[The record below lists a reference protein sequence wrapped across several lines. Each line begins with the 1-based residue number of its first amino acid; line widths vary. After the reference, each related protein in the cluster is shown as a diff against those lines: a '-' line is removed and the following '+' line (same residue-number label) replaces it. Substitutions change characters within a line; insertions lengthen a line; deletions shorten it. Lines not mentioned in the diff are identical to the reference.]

1 MEERRMLSTTR
12 QSSTEIARTNF
23 NTVRKNGFDPQEV
36 RSHLE
41 TVAREVGH
49 LETRIRDLQEQLSE
63 ALRRAANPSFDEAT
77 LASALGAQSAAIL
90 RSAHEEAGRVTAEAQ
105 ARSALLFTES
115 QQRAA
120 SHLME
125 AQERAA
131 SMLTEAEH
139 AVAQLDQE
147 ARLGA
152 ERLIESAKVN
162 GDALVERGREQG
174 RAIVEQA
181 NEARRSVLND
191 LAVKRKAL
199 HIQIDQLR
207 AARDSMNSFVVTV
220 RDQIDAL
227 LDNINGSDE
236 AARHAALEALRLRAP
251 VAELSEEEMLAGT
264 PLRHVPEP
272 QLQQVPSTGAVT
284 NLEPMSTPTAPVPVA
299 PPASTSPTPA
309 PSGHA
314 LEPDMVHDAQSF
326 IEDDVAGTDVVNEIF
341 ARLRKASLEE
351 RGASAHAPKKAA
363 PVVKSET
370 PVGELFSRR
379 DQAIG
384 GSLAVLTRK
393 VKRALQDDQNV
404 TLERLRDVKG
414 PITDEL
420 EDELEQRRR
429 YADAAVD
436 ALADA
441 TAAGMQFALDEAGAA
456 SDASAAA
463 GIDDCAADLAV
474 TIVLALRKRIL
485 ADGNGDATER
495 ANAAYKEWRGAR
507 VERLCTDAARRA
519 FHLGVATAAT
529 GRNLRFLP
537 APNDAPCD
545 ACALDATSP
554 PRPAGQAFPS
564 GSAYPPL
571 HAGCACTVVPA

>member
-1 MEERRMLSTTR
+1 MLSTTR
-12 QSSTEIARTNF
+12 QSSTEIARSNF
-23 NTVRKNGFDPQEV
+23 NTVRKGGFDPQEV

-49 LETRIRDLQEQLSE
+49 LENRIRDLQEQLSE
-63 ALRRAANPSFDEAT
+63 ALRRAANPTFDEAT
-77 LASALGAQSAAIL
+77 LAAALGSQSAAIL
-90 RSAHEEAGRVTAEAQ
+90 RAAHEEAGRVTAEAQ
-105 ARSALLFTES
+105 ERSALLFSEG

-120 SHLME
+120 THLIE
-125 AQERAA
+125 AQERAGA
-131 SMLTEAEH
+131 MLTEAEH
-139 AVAQLDQE
+139 AAAQIDHE

-152 ERLIESAKVN
+152 ERLIESAKIN
-162 GDALVERGREQG
+162 GDAMVERGREQG

-181 NEARRSVLND
+181 NEARRHVLND

-207 AARDSMNSFVVTV
+207 AARDSMNTFVQSI
-220 RDQIDAL
+220 REQIDAM

-236 AARHAALEALRLRAP
+236 AARAAALEALRLRP
-251 VAELSEEEMLAGT
+251 PSTEPTEEELLAGT

-272 QLQQVPSTGAVT
+272 QLQPVAASHAVSH
-284 NLEPMSTPTAPVPVA
+284 LEPMAPPPAA
-299 PPASTSPTPA
+299 PPAALATKA
-309 PSGHA
+309 PRAGA
-314 LEPDMVHDAQSF
+314 HDVGDAESF
-326 IEDDVAGTDVVNEIF
+326 VSDDDTGTDVVNEIF
-341 ARLRKASLEE
+341 ARLRKATLEE
-351 RGASAHAPKKAA
+351 RGATAAVAKKAPTPA
-363 PVVKSET
+363 KLET
-370 PVGELFSRR
+370 PLGELFARR
-379 DQAIG
+379 DRAIDE
-384 GSLAVLTRK
+384 SLAVLTRK

-414 PITDEL
+414 AISNEL

-441 TAAGMQFALDEAGAA
+441 TAAGMQFAFDESGVSSSA
-456 SDASAAA
+456 DARV
-463 GIDDCAADLAV
+463 GVEDCAADLAV

-485 ADGNGDATER
+485 ADGNGDAAER

-519 FHLGVATAAT
+519 FHLGVVTAST
-529 GRNLRFLP
+529 GQNLRFLP

-545 ACALDATSP
+545 ACALDAQAP
-554 PRPAGQAFPS
+554 ARPAGQSFPS